1 MDAFTRGW
9 AKTVAQRNAEYDAEL
24 AEKE

>member
-9 AKTVAQRNAEYDAEL
+9 AKTVAQRNAEFDDEL
-24 AEKE
+24 AKK